1 VAPQIHDAEATDLWG
16 NHQKRDDPD
25 EGTCRAAHLDP
36 RDPLAPGPA
45 HVNDFESR
53 ISAHDESALS
63 GVDLAALVVSVT
75 LRCNQA
81 CMHCHVRSSPS
92 RDEMMGTD
100 VMMRVVEAASAARP
114 SVVDV
119 TGGAPELNPRLPH
132 FLRALRAEGHRVQLR
147 TNLTVLEDG
156 EHAGLADTYAASG
169 IELLASMPCYTERN
183 VGLLRGPG
191 VRDASVRTLLHLNA
205 LGYGSSGGPRLDLI
219 YNPVGTTLPESQPS
233 LEALFREELAQRF
246 GIVFTHLLTMTN
258 MPVGRFRDHL
268 VADGGYDRYVHALRE
283 AFNPDVVPLLQCR
296 HQIEVGWD
304 GRLYDCDFNLGEG
317 TPVSPG
323 VPATVWEFDAEALA
337 TRRIA
342 HGAHCFGCT
351 AGAGSS

>member
-1 VAPQIHDAEATDLWG
+1 
-16 NHQKRDDPD
+16 
-25 EGTCRAAHLDP
+25 
-36 RDPLAPGPA
+36 
-45 HVNDFESR
+45 VNDFESR
-53 ISAHDESALS
+53 VSAQDGSALR
-63 GVDLAALVVSVT
+63 GTDLDALSVSVT

-81 CMHCHVRSSPS
+81 CSHCHVASSPT

-100 VMMRVVEAASAARP
+100 VMMRVVEAASAVRP

-119 TGGAPELNPRLPH
+119 TGGAPELNPRLPY
-132 FLRALRAEGHRVQLR
+132 FLRALRDEGHRVQLR
-147 TNLTVLEDG
+147 TNLTVLEDE
-156 EHAGLADTYAASG
+156 EHAALADVYLASG

-191 VRDASVRTLLHLNA
+191 VHDSSVRMLVRLNEM
-205 LGYGSSGGPRLDLI
+205 GYGAVGGPRLDLI
-219 YNPVGTTLPESQPS
+219 YNPVGTTLPETQAD
-233 LEALFREELAQRF
+233 LEALFRTELAERF

-268 VADGGYDRYVHALRE
+268 VADGGYHRYVHALRE
-283 AFNPDVVPLLQCR
+283 AFNPKVVPLLQCR

-304 GRLYDCDFNLGEG
+304 GRLYDCDFNLGQT
-317 TPVSPG
+317 TPVLPG

-337 TRRIA
+337 TRPIA
-342 HGAHCFGCT
+342 FGPHCWGCT